1 MIEIL
6 TTSNLAIFKTYPHLR
21 KPMSGA
27 FDFAWSVLKALPEQQ
42 PFSQHVRPQKQFER
56 GGQTVDV
63 RRFPTVHPAIMGL
76 MSRTQSEYSKDQGR
90 YDRPNMEVGGPSL
103 ERGQSVGLDGTTY
116 PSTHHDVGR
125 IADIPTSSVY
135 GGEDGQVFEIHQ
147 NPAPLY
153 GSPRERHK
161 PEVRVT
167 DTLAPS
173 AVRNVSG
180 R

>member
-6 TTSNLAIFKTYPHLR
+6 TTSDLAIFKSYPHLR

-27 FDFAWSVLKALPEQQ
+27 FDLAWSVLKALPEQQ
-42 PFSQHVRPQKQFER
+42 PFSQHIRPQKQFER
-56 GGQTVDV
+56 AGQRVDV

-90 YDRPNMEVGGPSL
+90 YDRPNMEVGGPSM
-103 ERGQSVGLDGTTY
+103 EGGRGRGR
-116 PSTHHDVGR
+116 PMGR
-125 IADIPTSSVY
+125 IEDIPTSSNVY
-135 GGEDGQVFEIHQ
+135 GGLSHFLNRDGQVFEIHQ

-153 GSPRERHK
+153 GSQREGRR
-161 PEVRVT
+161 PDVSVM

>member
-1 MIEIL
+1 
-6 TTSNLAIFKTYPHLR
+6 
-21 KPMSGA
+21 MSGA
-27 FDFAWSVLKALPEQQ
+27 FNIAWSVLKALPEQQ

-56 GGQTVDV
+56 AGQTVDV

-76 MSRTQSEYSKDQGR
+76 MTRTQGEHSKDQGR
-90 YDRPNMEVGGPSL
+90 YDRPNMQVGGP
-103 ERGQSVGLDGTTY
+103 Y
-116 PSTHHDVGR
+116 STKLGAKSPHAEGR

-147 NPAPLY
+147 NPAPL
-153 GSPRERHK
+153 SPINSYASLAARREREFN
-161 PEVRVT
+161 PEVSVM

-173 AVRNVSG
+173 AVRNVSE

>member
-1 MIEIL
+1 MRKSGRWKMQKKINRSICSVDL
-6 TTSNLAIFKTYPHLR
+6 TTFKSYPHLR

-103 ERGQSVGLDGTTY
+103 ERG
-116 PSTHHDVGR
+116 R

>member
-1 MIEIL
+1 M
-6 TTSNLAIFKTYPHLR
+6 SNLAIFKTYPHLR
-21 KPMSGA
+21 KPMSSA
-27 FDFAWSVLKALPEQQ
+27 FNIAWSLLKALPEQQ

-76 MSRTQSEYSKDQGR
+76 MTRTQDEHTKDQGR

-103 ERGQSVGLDGTTY
+103 ER
-116 PSTHHDVGR
+116 GR

>member
-1 MIEIL
+1 MRKSGRWKMQKKINRSIC
-6 TTSNLAIFKTYPHLR
+6 SVDLAIFKTYPHLR

-76 MSRTQSEYSKDQGR
+76 MTRTQSEHPKDQGR
-90 YDRPNMEVGGPSL
+90 YDRPNMQVGGPHS
-103 ERGQSVGLDGTTY
+103 D
-116 PSTHHDVGR
+116 DFGR
-125 IADIPTSSVY
+125 IKDIPTSSVY

>member
-56 GGQTVDV
+56 AGQTVDV

-76 MSRTQSEYSKDQGR
+76 MSITQSEYSKDQGR

-103 ERGQSVGLDGTTY
+103 ER
-116 PSTHHDVGR
+116 GR